1 MFEVY
6 FINLG
11 EAWGKH
17 VRETCNELIAM
28 VVMMSGAT
36 SAVKSL

>member
-1 MFEVY
+1 MLNMFDVF

-17 VRETCNELIAM
+17 VRETCNE
-28 VVMMSGAT
+28 
-36 SAVKSL
+36 KSVL